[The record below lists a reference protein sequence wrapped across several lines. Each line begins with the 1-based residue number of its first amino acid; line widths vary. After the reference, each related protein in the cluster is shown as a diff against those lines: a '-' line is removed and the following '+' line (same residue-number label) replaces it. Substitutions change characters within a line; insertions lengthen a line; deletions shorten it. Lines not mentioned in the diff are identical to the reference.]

1 MSNPA
6 LDLAPT
12 NFNFVSLSAPLVVL
26 TGPPGV
32 GKTTVGEALAERL
45 SYQFYDSDA
54 LIQEAAGMSIP
65 FIFECYGEA
74 AFRKLEAKLVTDIAA
89 KLQHFDSSRGGGTVL
104 STGAGLVIQSDN
116 LDKLK
121 AVGKVIYLTAPISVL
136 LNRLRS
142 QGDRP
147 LLQVTDNDEVVKRKA
162 AENAIED
169 EPLRV
174 KLSSLL
180 EKRQPIYSRSQY
192 TVEVGDLPVPG
203 VVDSLIALVT

>member
-1 MSNPA
+1 VSNPA

>member
-162 AENAIED
+162 AEKAIED

-203 VVDSLIALVT
+203 VVDSLIALLT